1 MSRVTGAESG
11 VDARARAITER
22 VARVRALMQEQRLDQ
37 VLCRSTDRYLNEY
50 VPKEES
56 TRLWLTG
63 FTGSM
68 GEALV
73 ARDQAWVCVD
83 GRYYLQAD
91 LETAGTPFQVDK
103 VPLGTPLRLAL
114 FRRARALAEA
124 GARRIG
130 YEPDR
135 FTVAELEELE
145 RHLAGSGAELVP
157 TLPSLPELARGPIPA
172 PRRPIRAID
181 PRRVGRTVREKLA
194 LVRPA
199 LEQAGVAALLVQRLD
214 ELAYAANLRGGDFP
228 FQATF
233 RGLGLVCPERLLLV
247 ADPALL
253 PPVRE
258 PGLEVVDEASW
269 TAALPAGARVGYDP
283 AGATPAA
290 LQQLRAAGLE
300 PVVLASPL
308 QELKAKKTPEEL
320 AAMRQAFARADA
332 VVEQAV
338 AFVQERIDQGQR
350 VTELDLAEAV
360 ERLFLASGATGLS
373 FRVIAAAGQNGAH
386 IHYSHPDP
394 ERAIAAGELVL
405 LDTGAYYEEGYAT
418 DLTRTFL
425 AGSRATPS
433 ADQRRYFTLVLKAAI
448 AGMSARVPVGARGE
462 QLDAITRAPMWAEAL
477 DYNHGTGH
485 GVGINVHEAPPR
497 VSTTGAPRLEVGQ
510 VFSIEP
516 GVYLPE
522 FGGVR
527 IENLCTLVESPG
539 HPGFLDVVPLTNAA
553 VDERLVDE
561 ALLTPAE
568 RAWLAGWRA
577 QRERRLAGAGTSG

>member
-1 MSRVTGAESG
+1 MSQATGTESG
-11 VDARARAITER
+11 IDARARATTER
-22 VARVRALMQEQRLDQ
+22 VARVRALLQERGLDL
-37 VLCRSTDRYLNEY
+37 VLVRSTDRFLNEY
-50 VPKEES
+50 VPKDES

-91 LETAGTPFQVDK
+91 LETAGTPFQVDR
-103 VPLGTPLRLAL
+103 VPLGTPLRTAL
-114 FRRARALAEA
+114 FRRTRALVEA

-135 FTVAELEELE
+135 FSVSELEELE
-145 RHLAGSGAELVP
+145 RQLAGTGAELVP
-157 TLPSLPELARGPIPA
+157 TLPSLPELARGPIA
-172 PRRPIRAID
+172 EPRRPARAIA
-181 PRRVGRTVREKLA
+181 PAQVGRTVLEKVA

-199 LEQAGVAALLVQRLD
+199 LEQADVVALLVQRLD
-214 ELAYAANLRGGDFP
+214 ELAYAANLRGDDFP

-233 RGLGLVCPERLLLV
+233 RGLGLVCRDRLVL
-247 ADPALL
+247 AC
-253 PPVRE
+253 
-258 PGLEVVDEASW
+258 GSG
-269 TAALPAGARVGYDP
+269 TLPAGLEPGVERVDETSWTGALPRGARVAYDP
-283 AGATPAA
+283 AGSTPAA
-290 LQQLRAAGLE
+290 LQQLRAAGLT
-300 PVVLASPL
+300 PVPLTSPL
-308 QELKAKKTPEEL
+308 QEIKARKTPQEL
-320 AAMRQAFARADA
+320 AAMQRAFARADA

-338 AFVQERIDQGQR
+338 AFVQERIDQGKR

-394 ERAIAAGELVL
+394 ERAIQKGELVL

-425 AGSRATPS
+425 AGSAATPT
-433 ADQRRYFTLVLKAAI
+433 AEQRRYFTLVLKAAV
-448 AGMSARVPVGARGE
+448 AGMSARLPVGARGE
-462 QLDAITRAPMWAEAL
+462 QLDAITRAPMWAAGL

-497 VSTTGAPRLEVGQ
+497 ISTTGAPRLEPGQ

-516 GVYLPE
+516 GVYLPG

-527 IENLCTLVESPG
+527 IENLCTVVASPE
-539 HPGFLDVVPLTNAA
+539 HPGFLDVVTLTNSA
-553 VDERLVDE
+553 VDERLIDD

-568 RAWLAGWRA
+568 REWLAGWRA
-577 QRERRLAGAGTSG
+577 QRAQRIAAASA